1 MTATNGTRPQEVGMV
16 TPVAR
21 CRVGCRSRKPRKT
34 YMTKFHTIL
43 IDPPWNEQG
52 GGKIKRGADRHYGLM
67 KVEKILETIRRSG
80 KFTPD
85 ENCHLYLWVTNNYL
99 PDGIWLIEQLGF
111 KYITCITWVKPSY
124 GLGRYFRGQTEQL
137 LFARRGNGWKL
148 RCDWTKKHDL
158 ATRLDAEGPKTA
170 RGRRKHS
177 AKPEEAYRLIKE
189 ASPDP
194 RLDMF
199 ARRRRRGW
207 WVWGKEVP
215 TRKALRARK
224 LQGKYLGALRGLT
237 AEDKARVKAVA
248 KEKGVAQAVKL
259 AQTMKVKK

>member
-1 MTATNGTRPQEVGMV
+1 
-16 TPVAR
+16 
-21 CRVGCRSRKPRKT
+21 
-34 YMTKFHTIL
+34 
-43 IDPPWNEQG
+43 
-52 GGKIKRGADRHYGLM
+52 M

-207 WVWGKEVP
+207 WVWGKKCRRGKLCVLGSCKGN
-215 TRKALRARK
+215 TWGAARA
-224 LQGKYLGALRGLT
+224 
-237 AEDKARVKAVA
+237 DC
-248 KEKGVAQAVKL
+248 
-259 AQTMKVKK
+259 